1 MIALVV
7 EDDRVLADLIA
18 FTLRREEFQVF
29 LAYDGQAAL
38 EQWREQRPNII
49 LLDLNLPKLD
59 GFSVCS
65 RIRAEDDTPII
76 MLTVRHDEDD
86 IVHGLELG
94 ADDYILKPFSPR
106 QLVARIQSV
115 LRRSGKAH
123 APAVFRAG
131 GLTLDSNRRTLL
143 VEPDESIYLTSLE
156 NRLLRYLM
164 MNSGQI
170 LTHEDIIG
178 QVWGSEGGDRDMLRQ
193 LIRRLRRKIETASDD
208 MVTIENVHGRGY
220 GLIAPDS

>member
-1 MIALVV
+1 MIALVI

-38 EQWREQRPNII
+38 QQWRDQRPNII

-86 IVHGLELG
+86 IVRGLELG

-123 APAVFRAG
+123 APSVFHAG
-131 GLTLDSNRRTLL
+131 GLTLDSNRRMLL
-143 VEPDESIYLTSLE
+143 IEPDESIYLTSLD
-156 NRLLRYLM
+156 NRLVRYLM
-164 MNSGQI
+164 INTGQI
-170 LTHEDIIG
+170 LTHEDLID
-178 QVWGSEGGDRDMLRQ
+178 QVWGAEGGDRDMLRQ
-193 LIRRLRRKIETASDD
+193 LIRRLRRKIEAVSEDTAI
-208 MVTIENVHGRGY
+208 IENVHGRGY
-220 GLIAPDS
+220 GLITPDS

>member
-123 APAVFRAG
+123 TPAVFRAG

>member
-38 EQWREQRPNII
+38 EQWRDQRPNII

-65 RIRAEDDTPII
+65 RIRAEEDTPII
-76 MLTVRHDEDD
+76 MLTVRHEEDD
-86 IVHGLELG
+86 IVRGLELG

-123 APAVFRAG
+123 APAVFQTG
-131 GLTLDSNRRTLL
+131 GLTLDSNRRMLL
-143 VEPDESIYLTSLE
+143 IEPDASIYLTSLE

-164 MNSGQI
+164 INTGQI
-170 LTHEDIIG
+170 LTHEDIID
-178 QVWGSEGGDRDMLRQ
+178 QVWGAEGGDRDMLRQ
-193 LIRRLRRKIETASDD
+193 LIRRLRRKIEAVSEDTAI
-208 MVTIENVHGRGY
+208 IENVHGRGY
-220 GLIAPDS
+220 GLITPDS

>member
-38 EQWREQRPNII
+38 QQWRDQRPNII

-86 IVHGLELG
+86 IVRGLELG

-123 APAVFRAG
+123 APSVFHAG
-131 GLTLDSNRRTLL
+131 GLTLDSNRRMLL
-143 VEPDESIYLTSLE
+143 IEPDESIYLTSLE

-164 MNSGQI
+164 INTGQI
-170 LTHEDIIG
+170 LTHEDIID
-178 QVWGSEGGDRDMLRQ
+178 QVWGAEGGDRDMLRQ
-193 LIRRLRRKIETASDD
+193 LIRRLRRKIEAVSEDTAI
-208 MVTIENVHGRGY
+208 IENVHGRGY
-220 GLIAPDS
+220 GLITPDS

>member
-38 EQWREQRPNII
+38 QQWHEKRPNII

-59 GFSVCS
+59 GFSVCKQ
-65 RIRAEDDTPII
+65 IRAEDDTPII
-76 MLTVRHDEDD
+76 MLTVRHEEDD
-86 IVHGLELG
+86 IVRGLELG

-115 LRRSGKAH
+115 LRRSGKSH
-123 APAVFRAG
+123 APALFRAG
-131 GLTLDSNRRTLL
+131 ELTLDSNRRVLL

-164 MNSGQI
+164 MNKGQI

-178 QVWGSEGGDRDMLRQ
+178 QVWGAEGGDRDMLRQ
-193 LIRRLRRKIETASDD
+193 LIRRLRPKVEAGSEHTA
-208 MVTIENVHGRGY
+208 TIENVHGRGY
-220 GLIAPDS
+220 GLIAPDP

>member
-1 MIALVV
+1 MIALVI

-38 EQWREQRPNII
+38 QQWRDQRPNII

-86 IVHGLELG
+86 IVRGLELG

-123 APAVFRAG
+123 APSVFHAG
-131 GLTLDSNRRTLL
+131 GLTLDSNRRMLL
-143 VEPDESIYLTSLE
+143 IEPDESIYLTSLE

-164 MNSGQI
+164 INTGQI
-170 LTHEDIIG
+170 LTHEDIID
-178 QVWGSEGGDRDMLRQ
+178 QVWGAEGGDRDMLRQ
-193 LIRRLRRKIETASDD
+193 LIRRLRRKIEAVSEDTAI
-208 MVTIENVHGRGY
+208 IENVHGRGY
-220 GLIAPDS
+220 GLITPDS

>member
-29 LAYDGQAAL
+29 LAYDGETAL
-38 EQWREQRPNII
+38 QQWRDNRPNII

-59 GFSVCS
+59 GFTVCS

-76 MLTVRHDEDD
+76 MLTVRHEEDD
-86 IVHGLELG
+86 IVRGLDLG

-115 LRRSGKAH
+115 LRRTGKSH
-123 APAVFRAG
+123 VPAVFRAG
-131 GLTLDSNRRTLL
+131 KLTLDSNRRVLT
-143 VEPDESIYLTSLE
+143 VDSNKIIHLTSLE

-164 MNSGQI
+164 MNKEQI

-178 QVWGSEGGDRDMLRQ
+178 QVWGPEGGDRDMLRQ
-193 LIRRLRRKIETASDD
+193 LIRRLRQKIESDSD
-208 MVTIENVHGRGY
+208 PSTYIENVHGRGY
-220 GLIAPDS
+220 GLIARDP

>member
-38 EQWREQRPNII
+38 QQWREQQPNII

-86 IVHGLELG
+86 IVRGLELG

-131 GLTLDSNRRTLL
+131 GLTLDSNRRMLL
-143 VEPDESIYLTSLE
+143 IEPDESIYLTSLE

-164 MNSGQI
+164 MNTGQI

-178 QVWGSEGGDRDMLRQ
+178 QVWGAEGGDRDMLRQ
-193 LIRRLRRKIETASDD
+193 LIRRLRRKIEAASDD
-208 MVTIENVHGRGY
+208 TALIENVHGRGY